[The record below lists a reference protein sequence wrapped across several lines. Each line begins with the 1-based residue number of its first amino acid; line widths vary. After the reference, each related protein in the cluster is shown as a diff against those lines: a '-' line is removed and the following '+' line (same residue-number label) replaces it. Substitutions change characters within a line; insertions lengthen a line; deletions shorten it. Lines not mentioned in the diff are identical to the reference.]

1 MPFNVLFIITVLTI
15 CILREIWGTQRSVPR
30 NPPVPR
36 PGRNASYPKELFARR
51 VYGTRSRKPP
61 SAESEASPWDKI
73 RPRTDSV
80 RTVINLTC
88 TPPAPPP
95 PFPLRTD
102 AGLEQYTILNPE
114 GEAYTIDTKD
124 RSSVF
129 YGKAW
134 NVVRK
139 ALTGEEFLRATV
151 LRRKNTSAGS
161 FSGYDI
167 QIQGIRAFLPRSRSG
182 CFSSSERNMEGK
194 SVIVKPFAVY
204 PAGRK
209 KGTLLVE
216 SETPLE
222 QLECQENSE
231 WAIGI
236 DFDNAKFYF
245 ALGENRLLWCRT
257 DEASKILRET
267 LGSSRLEEGTGR
279 YFRLDK
285 ETLRAGCSIVTP
297 IEVLS

>member
-1 MPFNVLFIITVLTI
+1 MPFNVLFILTVLTI
-15 CILREIWGTQRSVPR
+15 CILREIWGIHRSVPR
-30 NPPVPR
+30 NPPAPR
-36 PGRNASYPKELFARR
+36 PGRNVSYPKELFARR

-61 SAESEASPWDKI
+61 SAESEASPWDKV

-80 RTVINLTC
+80 RTVIYLTY
-88 TPPAPPP
+88 TPPVPPP
-95 PFPLRTD
+95 PFPLRTE

-134 NVVRK
+134 NVVLK
-139 ALTGEEFLRATV
+139 AMTGEEFLRATV
-151 LRRKNTSAGS
+151 LRRKNTSEGS
-161 FSGYDI
+161 FAGYDI
-167 QIQGIRAFLPRSRSG
+167 QIEGIRAFLPRSRSG
-182 CFSSSERNMEGK
+182 CFSNPERNMEGK

-216 SETPLE
+216 SQSPME
-222 QLECQENSE
+222 QLEHQDDGE

-236 DFDNAKFYF
+236 DFDSEKFYF
-245 ALGENRLLWCRT
+245 ALGENRFLWCRT
-257 DEASKILRET
+257 VEALKILWET

-285 ETLRAGCSIVTP
+285 KTLRAGCSIVTP
-297 IEVLS
+297 TEVLS